1 MCLKVIND
9 IMKLYNKYVII
20 FTLRGRMRYRLQRR
34 AKQRENRLNNN
45 LLILGAGG
53 YGHVVRE
60 IAEDSGIFDKIDF
73 LDDSSPLAI
82 GKFGDAEKFLKGYP
96 NAVVALGNAEL
107 RLGYIEKLRAAGFQI
122 PAIISPKAYVS
133 KSAKIGNGTIVEPF
147 SAVNANSEV
156 GIGVLLRCGSVIDH
170 NAKVGDFCYIDCG
183 VVVKANNTVGFKIKI
198 AANSVVEK

>member
-1 MCLKVIND
+1 M
-9 IMKLYNKYVII
+9 
-20 FTLRGRMRYRLQRR
+20 
-34 AKQRENRLNNN
+34 
-45 LLILGAGG
+45 LILGAGG

-107 RLGYIEKLRAAGFQI
+107 RLGHIEKLCAAGFHI

-183 VVVKANNTVGFKIKI
+183 VVVKANNSVGFKIKI

>member
-1 MCLKVIND
+1 M
-9 IMKLYNKYVII
+9 
-20 FTLRGRMRYRLQRR
+20 
-34 AKQRENRLNNN
+34 NNN

-122 PAIISPKAYVS
+122 PVIISPKAYVS
-133 KSAKIGNGTIVEPF
+133 KSAKIGKGTIVEPF

-156 GIGVLLRCGSVIDH
+156 GIGVLLRCGAVIDH

-183 VVVKANNTVGFKIKI
+183 VVVKANNSVGFKIKI

>member
-1 MCLKVIND
+1 M
-9 IMKLYNKYVII
+9 
-20 FTLRGRMRYRLQRR
+20 
-34 AKQRENRLNNN
+34 
-45 LLILGAGG
+45 ILGAGG

-133 KSAKIGNGTIVEPF
+133 KSAKIGKGTIVEPF

-156 GIGVLLRCGSVIDH
+156 GIGVLLRCGAVIDH

-183 VVVKANNTVGFKIKI
+183 VVVKANNSVGFKIKI

>member
-1 MCLKVIND
+1 M
-9 IMKLYNKYVII
+9 
-20 FTLRGRMRYRLQRR
+20 
-34 AKQRENRLNNN
+34 NNN

-82 GKFGDAEKFLKGYP
+82 GKFGDTEKFLKGYP

-156 GIGVLLRCGSVIDH
+156 GIGVLLRCGAVIDH

-183 VVVKANNTVGFKIKI
+183 VVVKANNSVGFKIKI

>member
-1 MCLKVIND
+1 M
-9 IMKLYNKYVII
+9 
-20 FTLRGRMRYRLQRR
+20 
-34 AKQRENRLNNN
+34 
-45 LLILGAGG
+45 ILGAGG

-82 GKFGDAEKFLKGYP
+82 GRFGDAEKFLKGYP

-107 RLGYIEKLRAAGFQI
+107 RLGYMEKLRAAGFQI

-183 VVVKANNTVGFKIKI
+183 VVVKANNSVGFKIKI

>member
-1 MCLKVIND
+1 M
-9 IMKLYNKYVII
+9 
-20 FTLRGRMRYRLQRR
+20 
-34 AKQRENRLNNN
+34 
-45 LLILGAGG
+45 ILGAGG

-147 SAVNANSEV
+147 STVNANSEV

-183 VVVKANNTVGFKIKI
+183 VVVKANNSVGFKIKI

>member
-1 MCLKVIND
+1 M
-9 IMKLYNKYVII
+9 
-20 FTLRGRMRYRLQRR
+20 
-34 AKQRENRLNNN
+34 NNN

-183 VVVKANNTVGFKIKI
+183 VVVKANNSVGFKIKI
-198 AANSVVEK
+198 AANSVVE

>member
-1 MCLKVIND
+1 M
-9 IMKLYNKYVII
+9 
-20 FTLRGRMRYRLQRR
+20 
-34 AKQRENRLNNN
+34 
-45 LLILGAGG
+45 ILGAGG

-133 KSAKIGNGTIVEPF
+133 KSAKIGNGTIVEPC

-156 GIGVLLRCGSVIDH
+156 GIGVLLRCGTVIDH

-183 VVVKANNTVGFKIKI
+183 VVVKANNSVGFKIKI

>member
-1 MCLKVIND
+1 M
-9 IMKLYNKYVII
+9 
-20 FTLRGRMRYRLQRR
+20 
-34 AKQRENRLNNN
+34 NNN

-183 VVVKANNTVGFKIKI
+183 VVVKANNSVGFKIKI
-198 AANSVVEK
+198 AANSVVDK

>member
-1 MCLKVIND
+1 M
-9 IMKLYNKYVII
+9 
-20 FTLRGRMRYRLQRR
+20 
-34 AKQRENRLNNN
+34 NNN

-73 LDDSSPLAI
+73 LDDLSPLAI

-156 GIGVLLRCGSVIDH
+156 GIGVLLRCGAVIDH

-183 VVVKANNTVGFKIKI
+183 VVVKANNSVGFKIKI

>member
-1 MCLKVIND
+1 M
-9 IMKLYNKYVII
+9 
-20 FTLRGRMRYRLQRR
+20 
-34 AKQRENRLNNN
+34 NNN

-107 RLGYIEKLRAAGFQI
+107 RLEYIEKLRAAGFQI
-122 PAIISPKAYVS
+122 PAIISPRAYVS

-183 VVVKANNTVGFKIKI
+183 VVVKANNSVGFKIKI

>member
-1 MCLKVIND
+1 M
-9 IMKLYNKYVII
+9 
-20 FTLRGRMRYRLQRR
+20 
-34 AKQRENRLNNN
+34 NNN

-82 GKFGDAEKFLKGYP
+82 GKIGDAEKFLKGYP

-183 VVVKANNTVGFKIKI
+183 VVVKANNSVGFKIKI

>member
-1 MCLKVIND
+1 M
-9 IMKLYNKYVII
+9 
-20 FTLRGRMRYRLQRR
+20 
-34 AKQRENRLNNN
+34 NNN

-82 GKFGDAEKFLKGYP
+82 GKFDDAEKFLKGYP

-122 PAIISPKAYVS
+122 PAIISPRAYVS

-183 VVVKANNTVGFKIKI
+183 VVVKANNSVGFKIKI

>member
-1 MCLKVIND
+1 M
-9 IMKLYNKYVII
+9 
-20 FTLRGRMRYRLQRR
+20 
-34 AKQRENRLNNN
+34 NNN

-122 PAIISPKAYVS
+122 PAIISPRAYVS

-183 VVVKANNTVGFKIKI
+183 VVVKANNSVGFKIKI
-198 AANSVVEK
+198 AANSVVE

>member
-1 MCLKVIND
+1 M
-9 IMKLYNKYVII
+9 
-20 FTLRGRMRYRLQRR
+20 
-34 AKQRENRLNNN
+34 
-45 LLILGAGG
+45 ILGAGG

-183 VVVKANNTVGFKIKI
+183 VVVKANNSVGFKIKI

>member
-1 MCLKVIND
+1 M
-9 IMKLYNKYVII
+9 
-20 FTLRGRMRYRLQRR
+20 
-34 AKQRENRLNNN
+34 NNN

-147 SAVNANSEV
+147 SAINANSEV

-183 VVVKANNTVGFKIKI
+183 VVVKANNSVGFKMKI

>member
-1 MCLKVIND
+1 M
-9 IMKLYNKYVII
+9 
-20 FTLRGRMRYRLQRR
+20 
-34 AKQRENRLNNN
+34 NNN

-122 PAIISPKAYVS
+122 PAIISPRAYVS

-183 VVVKANNTVGFKIKI
+183 VVVKANNSVGFKIKI

>member
-1 MCLKVIND
+1 M
-9 IMKLYNKYVII
+9 
-20 FTLRGRMRYRLQRR
+20 
-34 AKQRENRLNNN
+34 NNN

-107 RLGYIEKLRAAGFQI
+107 RLGYIEKLRTAGFQI
-122 PAIISPKAYVS
+122 PAIISPRAYVS

-183 VVVKANNTVGFKIKI
+183 VVVKANNSVGLKIKI

>member
-1 MCLKVIND
+1 M
-9 IMKLYNKYVII
+9 
-20 FTLRGRMRYRLQRR
+20 
-34 AKQRENRLNNN
+34 NNN

-60 IAEDSGIFDKIDF
+60 IAEDTGIFDKIDF

-133 KSAKIGNGTIVEPF
+133 NPAKIGNGTIVEPF

-183 VVVKANNTVGFKIKI
+183 VVVKANNSVGFKIKI

>member
-1 MCLKVIND
+1 M
-9 IMKLYNKYVII
+9 
-20 FTLRGRMRYRLQRR
+20 
-34 AKQRENRLNNN
+34 NNN

-107 RLGYIEKLRAAGFQI
+107 RLGHIEKLRAAGFQI

-183 VVVKANNTVGFKIKI
+183 VVVKANNSVGFKIKI

>member
-1 MCLKVIND
+1 M
-9 IMKLYNKYVII
+9 
-20 FTLRGRMRYRLQRR
+20 
-34 AKQRENRLNNN
+34 NNN

-183 VVVKANNTVGFKIKI
+183 VVVKANNSVEFKMKI

>member
-1 MCLKVIND
+1 M
-9 IMKLYNKYVII
+9 
-20 FTLRGRMRYRLQRR
+20 
-34 AKQRENRLNNN
+34 NNN

-60 IAEDSGIFDKIDF
+60 IAEDTGIFDKIDF

-82 GKFGDAEKFLKGYP
+82 GKFGDAEKFLKGYR

-133 KSAKIGNGTIVEPF
+133 NSAKIGNGTIVEPF

-183 VVVKANNTVGFKIKI
+183 VVVKANNSVGFKIKI

>member
-1 MCLKVIND
+1 MFAAL
-9 IMKLYNKYVII
+9 
-20 FTLRGRMRYRLQRR
+20 TLVCGRLR

-122 PAIISPKAYVS
+122 PAIISPRAYVS

-147 SAVNANSEV
+147 SAINANSEV

-183 VVVKANNTVGFKIKI
+183 VVVKANNSVGFKMKI

>member
-1 MCLKVIND
+1 MD
-9 IMKLYNKYVII
+9 
-20 FTLRGRMRYRLQRR
+20 
-34 AKQRENRLNNN
+34 ENN

-183 VVVKANNTVGFKIKI
+183 VVVKANNSVGFKIKI

>member
-1 MCLKVIND
+1 M
-9 IMKLYNKYVII
+9 
-20 FTLRGRMRYRLQRR
+20 G
-34 AKQRENRLNNN
+34 ENN

-122 PAIISPKAYVS
+122 PAIISPRASAARCALSVKPRAKAKGMGAHMDS
-133 KSAKIGNGTIVEPF
+133 TLPAALPSHIRTQRRFSAKYLYASPMP
-147 SAVNANSEV
+147 NACQSINHIIPS
-156 GIGVLLRCGSVIDH
+156 IAVLLTI
-170 NAKVGDFCYIDCG
+170 I
-183 VVVKANNTVGFKIKI
+183 I
-198 AANSVVEK
+198 

>member
-1 MCLKVIND
+1 M
-9 IMKLYNKYVII
+9 
-20 FTLRGRMRYRLQRR
+20 
-34 AKQRENRLNNN
+34 
-45 LLILGAGG
+45 ILGAGG

-107 RLGYIEKLRAAGFQI
+107 RLGHIEKLRAAGFQI

-133 KSAKIGNGTIVEPF
+133 KSAKIGKGTIVEPF

-156 GIGVLLRCGSVIDH
+156 GIGVLLRCGAVIDH

-183 VVVKANNTVGFKIKI
+183 VVVKANNSVGFKIKI